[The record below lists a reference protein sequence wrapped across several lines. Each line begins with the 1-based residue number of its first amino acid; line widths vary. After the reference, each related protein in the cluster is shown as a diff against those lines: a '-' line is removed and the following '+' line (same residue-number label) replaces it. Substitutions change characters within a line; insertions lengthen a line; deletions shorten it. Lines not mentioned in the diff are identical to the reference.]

1 MRKIEETLDDFYSIY
16 YKVEKVNVDN
26 TMRCMTANEMK
37 IIDSIGNEKTTV
49 KILADRMDVKV
60 CTISLALDK
69 LEKKQF
75 IAKVKDEV
83 DKRIVYIK
91 LTKKGQLALK
101 YHGNPNTTL
110 FKQITENADKKD
122 LQVFSDVL
130 RKITSNLYN
139 IKKSIEPVDI
149 FNFRVDD
156 RLVIID
162 IKINDDNKLKYL
174 VADGLNIGKKVKIL
188 EKDKDSILLKIDN
201 KKRKINRDDDVLILC
216 KKGREHDIFRYS
228 RNKIFIKRTK

>member
-26 TMRCMTANEMK
+26 TIRCMTTNEMK
-37 IIDSIGNEKTTV
+37 IIDSIGNKKTTV

-101 YHGNPNTTL
+101 YHGNFNTTL
-110 FKQITENADKKD
+110 FKQITENIDKKD

-162 IKINDDNKLKYL
+162 IKLNDDNKLKYL

-216 KKGREHDIFRYS
+216 KKGR
-228 RNKIFIKRTK
+228 

>member
-26 TMRCMTANEMK
+26 TIRCMTANEMK
-37 IIDSIGNEKTTV
+37 IIDSIGNKKTTV

-101 YHGNPNTTL
+101 YHGNFNTTL
-110 FKQITENADKKD
+110 FKQITENVDKKD

-188 EKDKDSILLKIDN
+188 EKDKDSILLKIGN

-216 KKGREHDIFRYS
+216 KKGR
-228 RNKIFIKRTK
+228 

>member
-26 TMRCMTANEMK
+26 TIRCMTANEMK
-37 IIDSIGNEKTTV
+37 IIDSIGNKKTTV

-101 YHGNPNTTL
+101 YHGNFNTTL
-110 FKQITENADKKD
+110 FKQITENVDKKD

-174 VADGLNIGKKVKIL
+174 VAYGLNIGKKVKIL

-216 KKGREHDIFRYS
+216 KKGR
-228 RNKIFIKRTK
+228 

>member
-1 MRKIEETLDDFYSIY
+1 MRKIEEILDDFYSIY

-26 TMRCMTANEMK
+26 TIRCMTANEMK
-37 IIDSIGNEKTTV
+37 IIDSIGNKKTTV
-49 KILADRMDVKV
+49 KVLADRMDVKA

-101 YHGNPNTTL
+101 YHGNFNTTL
-110 FKQITENADKKD
+110 FKQITENIDKKD

-162 IKINDDNKLKYL
+162 IKLNDDNKLKYL

-216 KKGREHDIFRYS
+216 KKGR
-228 RNKIFIKRTK
+228 

>member
-1 MRKIEETLDDFYSIY
+1 MRKIEETLDDLYSIY

-26 TMRCMTANEMK
+26 TIRCMTANEMK
-37 IIDSIGNEKTTV
+37 IIDSIGNKKTTV

-101 YHGNPNTTL
+101 YHGNFNTTL
-110 FKQITENADKKD
+110 FKQITENVDKKD

-216 KKGREHDIFRYS
+216 KKGR
-228 RNKIFIKRTK
+228 

>member
-26 TMRCMTANEMK
+26 TIRCMTANEMK
-37 IIDSIGNEKTTV
+37 IIDSIGNKKTTV
-49 KILADRMDVKV
+49 KVLADRMDVKV

-101 YHGNPNTTL
+101 YHGNFNTTL
-110 FKQITENADKKD
+110 FKQITENIDKKD

-162 IKINDDNKLKYL
+162 IKLNDDNKLKYL

-216 KKGREHDIFRYS
+216 KKGR
-228 RNKIFIKRTK
+228 

>member
-26 TMRCMTANEMK
+26 TIRCMTANEMK
-37 IIDSIGNEKTTV
+37 IIDSIGNKKTTV
-49 KILADRMDVKV
+49 KVLADRMDVKA

-101 YHGNPNTTL
+101 YHGNFNTTL
-110 FKQITENADKKD
+110 FKQITENIDKKD

-174 VADGLNIGKKVKIL
+174 VAEGLNIGKKVKIL

-216 KKGREHDIFRYS
+216 KKGR
-228 RNKIFIKRTK
+228 

>member
-26 TMRCMTANEMK
+26 TIRCMTANEMK
-37 IIDSIGNEKTTV
+37 IIDSIGNKKTTV
-49 KILADRMDVKV
+49 KILADRMDVKA

-101 YHGNPNTTL
+101 YHGNFNTTL
-110 FKQITENADKKD
+110 FKQITENVDKKD

-216 KKGREHDIFRYS
+216 KKGR
-228 RNKIFIKRTK
+228 

>member
-26 TMRCMTANEMK
+26 TIRCMTANEMK
-37 IIDSIGNEKTTV
+37 IIDSIGNKKTTV

-101 YHGNPNTTL
+101 YHGNFNTTL
-110 FKQITENADKKD
+110 FKQITENVDKKD

-201 KKRKINRDDDVLILC
+201 KKRKINRDDDVLIPVSYTHLTLPTTE
-216 KKGREHDIFRYS
+216 RV
-228 RNKIFIKRTK
+228 